1 MNNHELLPH
10 LFRTEY
16 RKIASV
22 LSRRFGFEHL
32 EIAEDIT
39 SDTFLTATQSWGL
52 EGIPENP
59 TAWLYQVAKNKAM
72 NFLQRQKIFNE
83 KITIE
88 IGDTLYT
95 QTEPEVDLSPK
106 NINDSQ
112 LQMIFAICH
121 PSISKEAQIGL
132 SLRILCGF
140 GIAEIAN
147 AFLTNK
153 ETINKR
159 LFRAREILRREKI
172 ETTISS
178 DQLTERLPAV
188 LRTIYLLFNEG
199 YYSIIQDTTLRKDF
213 CLEALRLCTMLV
225 ENTSTN
231 TSDVNAL
238 LALMCF
244 HLSRFDARVSGTG
257 DIILYDEQDSSLWN
271 TDLISKGGYFLKQ
284 AAVGDRLT
292 TYHLEAALA
301 YWNTQKPDTKE
312 KWDNILYLYDELLQ
326 LEYSPIAALNR
337 IYALSKAIGKR
348 QALVEAK
355 KLTMIGNQFYF
366 ALLGELYTD
375 IDNVKALLNFQEAI
389 ALAQTTAD
397 KMVLQKKVAKIN
409 RNS

>member
-72 NFLQRQKIFNE
+72 NFLQRQKIFTE